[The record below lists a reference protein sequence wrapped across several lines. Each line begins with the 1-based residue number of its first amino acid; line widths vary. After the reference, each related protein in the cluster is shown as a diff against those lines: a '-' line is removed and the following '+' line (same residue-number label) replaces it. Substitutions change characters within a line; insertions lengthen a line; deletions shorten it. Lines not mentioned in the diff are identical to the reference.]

1 VIVVLAIVIYFTIA
15 IPTAMLLGRRLR
27 RLRELAIY
35 GRVIDTARDE
45 QLDITPALR
54 RSR

>member
-1 VIVVLAIVIYFTIA
+1 VIVAAAILLYLGC
-15 IPTAMLLGRRLR
+15 AMLLGRRLR
-27 RLRELAIY
+27 RQATPAPRPQLE
-35 GRVIDTARDE
+35 RVDQDE